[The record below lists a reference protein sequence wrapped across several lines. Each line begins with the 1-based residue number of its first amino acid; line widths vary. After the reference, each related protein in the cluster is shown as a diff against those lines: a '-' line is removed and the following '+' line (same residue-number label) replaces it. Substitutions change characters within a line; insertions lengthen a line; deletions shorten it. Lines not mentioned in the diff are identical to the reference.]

1 VKKQKKL
8 FLLLLTVCFPAL
20 MAADNIHMFKNKCM
34 SCHGKSVPKV
44 YPVDKARI
52 QWERFFR
59 RDVHTPKL
67 NLDEQEQRRILTFLY
82 DHAADSDQPMVPGL

>member
-1 VKKQKKL
+1 MLSGSLAANDLLVFKKE
-8 FLLLLTVCFPAL
+8 
-20 MAADNIHMFKNKCM
+20 CM
-34 SCHGKSVPKV
+34 SCHGKSVLMV
-44 YPVDKARI
+44 RPVDKARI

-67 NLDEQEQRRILTFLY
+67 QLDDNARRAILTFLY